1 MPTQVR
7 ILDLP
12 PARSA
17 PRRGTEQPD
26 GTQVVSSTPCR
37 APAHP
42 AQAGLLT
49 CGGTT
54 TARLQSWRPD
64 DGPRGKAGRRESA
77 IGSPASRAR
86 LVTPGPCTTRACGR
100 SGLLTLL
107 TRYGAVSLGWH
118 THVIRPTD
126 TPAFSEGR
134 SGRYSAVSVKTDSNR
149 WTQTTYNVRF
159 GRLKRLA
166 CLIFRPVRNAW
177 LCRHTRL
184 RAAGADAL
192 TVRAPSMYA
201 RWSSVGSAPSALVGE
216 SPIPVQGVRSTW
228 VHARPMSRVK
238 R

>member
-77 IGSPASRAR
+77 IGSAASRAR

-126 TPAFSEGR
+126 TPAFQRGQIGSILGGFGKDGFKPLDPNNLQRAIRQAKKAGLLDISSGAECLVVPTHAIEGGWGGRPDSPCPVHVRKVVQRRER
-134 SGRYSAVSVKTDSNR
+134 S
-149 WTQTTYNVRF
+149 
-159 GRLKRLA
+159 
-166 CLIFRPVRNAW
+166 I
-177 LCRHTRL
+177 
-184 RAAGADAL
+184 
-192 TVRAPSMYA
+192 
-201 RWSSVGSAPSALVGE
+201 SVG
-216 SPIPVQGVRSTW
+216 R
-228 VHARPMSRVK
+228 
-238 R
+238 